1 MKGKIVLKR
10 KAIIIGAGIGGMATA
25 IRLLNRGF
33 QVQIYEK
40 EKFIGGKV
48 NILEKD
54 GFKFDLTASILM
66 TPDIYK
72 EIFFDI
78 GKNPDEYLKFNKIDP
93 FYRVFFDTGK
103 YMDFYENINK
113 TIEIIESI
121 SIHDSIGYMKFIDK
135 TYEKYK
141 ISDENFL
148 RCNFDE
154 FNSFF
159 NINTF
164 KKALKLKPFKSTYNY
179 LKKYIKDERIINFL
193 CFQAMYIGV
202 SPFEKSNVY
211 TLIPLVSQLYGLRL
225 LDGGMYSYINA
236 LEKVINELGGEIYTE
251 AEVDKMLINE
261 GVAVGIVSNDNVYK
275 SDIVVCNTEYSY
287 AVEKLIGEEF
297 NTSKDSRLKHSPSVF
312 IIYLG
317 LDKKYEKLMVHNQ
330 FLSKNFRNSIESF
343 FHGQVCSEPSIYIY
357 SPSRIDSNM
366 APHGCESINV
376 MIRVPNLIQSGEK
389 WDEEYIESIRNI
401 LIDKLKM
408 IEGMEDIEEHIIL
421 EEYLTPNDLS
431 QRFNAYG
438 GSAFSL
444 SHNLFQTNYFR
455 PHIKHKKIKNLYFT
469 GGSIHP
475 GTGVSLVLLNSK
487 LVEESVLRDMK

>member
-1 MKGKIVLKR
+1 MKR

-40 EKFIGGKV
+40 EKSIGGKV

-66 TPDIYK
+66 TPHIYK

-78 GKNPDEYLKFNKIDP
+78 GKNPDEYINFNKIDP
-93 FYRVFFDTGK
+93 FYRVFFEMGNH
-103 YMDFYENINK
+103 MDFYGNINE
-113 TIEIIESI
+113 TIESI
-121 SIHDSIGYMKFIDK
+121 EAISTHDSIGYMKFIDS

-141 ISDENFL
+141 ISDEDFL

-164 KKALKLKPFKSTYNY
+164 KKVFKLKPFKSTYNY
-179 LKKYIKDERIINFL
+179 LRKYIKDERIVNFL

-202 SPFEKSNVY
+202 SPFKGSNVY
-211 TLIPLVSQLYGLRL
+211 TLIPLVSQLYGLSFL
-225 LDGGMYSYINA
+225 HGGMYSYINA

-251 AEVDKMLINE
+251 AKVEKILINE
-261 GVAVGIVSNDNVYK
+261 GVAEGIVSNNNIYK
-275 SDIVVCNTEYSY
+275 SDIVVCNAEYSY
-287 AVEKLIGEEF
+287 AVENLIDEEF
-297 NTSKDSRLKHSPSVF
+297 NTSKDRTLKHSPSVF
-312 IIYLG
+312 MIYLG
-317 LDKKYEKLMVHNQ
+317 VDKKYEKLMVHNQ

-343 FHGQVCSEPSIYIY
+343 FHGEICSNPSIYIY

-366 APHGCESINV
+366 APQGCESINV
-376 MIRVPNLIQSGEK
+376 MIRVPNLIQSREK
-389 WDEEYIESIRNI
+389 WDEDYIQSIRNI
-401 LIDKLKM
+401 LIDKIKM
-408 IEGMEDIEEHIIL
+408 IEGLDDIEEHIIL
-421 EEYLTPNDLS
+421 EEYLTPNDLRE
-431 QRFNAYG
+431 RFNAYG

-455 PHIKHKKIKNLYFT
+455 PHIKHNKIRNLYFT
-469 GGSIHP
+469 GGSTHP

-487 LVEESVLRDMK
+487 LVEECVLRDME

>member
-1 MKGKIVLKR
+1 MVLNR

-33 QVQIYEK
+33 KVQIFEK
-40 EKFIGGKV
+40 EKSIGGKV

-93 FYRVFFDTGK
+93 FYRVFFETGN
-103 YMDFYENINK
+103 YMDFYENINE
-113 TIEIIESI
+113 TIEAIEAI
-121 SIHDSIGYMKFIDK
+121 STQDSIGYMRFIDN

-159 NINTF
+159 NIKTF
-164 KKALKLKPFKSTYNY
+164 KKVFKLKPFKSTYNY

-202 SPFEKSNVY
+202 SPFKGSNVY
-211 TLIPLVSQLYGLRL
+211 TLIPLVSQLYGLKL
-225 LDGGMYSYINA
+225 LDGGMYSYIKA
-236 LEKVINELGGEIYTE
+236 LEQVIKELGGEIFTE
-251 AEVDKMLINE
+251 SKVDKILINE
-261 GVAVGIVSNDNVYK
+261 GVAEGIVTNDNIYK
-275 SDIVVCNTEYSY
+275 SDIVVCNAEYSY
-287 AVEKLIGEEF
+287 SVKELIGEEF
-297 NTSKDSRLKHSPSVF
+297 RTLKDKTLKHSPSVF

-317 LDKKYEKLMVHNQ
+317 LDKKYKKLMVHNH

-343 FHGQVCSEPSIYIY
+343 FNGIICSNPSIYIY

-366 APHGCESINV
+366 APPGCDSINV
-376 MIRVPNLIQSGEK
+376 MIRVPNLMQSGEK
-389 WDEEYIESIRNI
+389 WDKDYIQSIRNN
-401 LIDKLKM
+401 LIDKIKM
-408 IEGMEDIEEHIIL
+408 IEGLEDIEEHIIL
-421 EEYLTPNDLS
+421 EEYLTPNDLRE
-431 QRFNAYG
+431 RFNTYG
-438 GSAFSL
+438 GCAFSL
-444 SHNLFQTNYFR
+444 SHNLLQTNYFK

-469 GGSIHP
+469 GGAIHP

-487 LVEESVLRDMK
+487 LLMESVLRDLKK

>member
-1 MKGKIVLKR
+1 MKKN
-10 KAIIIGAGIGGMATA
+10 AIIVGAGIGGMATA

-33 QVQIYEK
+33 KVQIFEK
-40 EKFIGGKV
+40 EKSIGGKV

-78 GKNPDEYLKFNKIDP
+78 GKNPDHYLNFLKIDP
-93 FYRVFFDTGK
+93 FYRVFFETGS

-113 TIEIIESI
+113 TIESIEAI
-121 SIHDSIGYMKFIDK
+121 STEDSIGYMKFIDK

-141 ISDENFL
+141 IADENFL
-148 RCNFDE
+148 RCNFDS

-159 NINTF
+159 NIGTLR
-164 KKALKLKPFKSTYNY
+164 KALKLKPLKSTYNY
-179 LKKYIKDERIINFL
+179 LKNYIKDERLISFL

-202 SPFEKSNVY
+202 SPFKESNVY

-225 LDGGMYSYINA
+225 IEGGMYSYINA
-236 LEKVINELGGEIYTE
+236 LKKVIEELEGEIYTN
-251 AEVDKMLINE
+251 AKVDKVLIKE
-261 GVAVGIVSNDNVYK
+261 GVAQGIVSNNNIYK
-275 SDIVVCNTEYSY
+275 SDIVICNAEYSY
-287 AVEKLIGEEF
+287 AVEELIDEEF
-297 NTSKDSRLKHSPSVF
+297 ITLKDRALKHSPSVF

-317 LDKKYEKLMVHNQ
+317 LDKKYENLKVHNH

-343 FHGQVCSEPSIYIY
+343 FHGEMCSEPSIYIY

-366 APHGCESINV
+366 APNGCEAINV
-376 MIRVPNLIQSGEK
+376 MIRVPNLMQSNGK
-389 WDEEYIESIRNI
+389 WDEGYKKNIRNI
-401 LIDKLKM
+401 LIDKIKM
-408 IEGMEDIEEHIIL
+408 IQGFEDIEEHIIL
-421 EEYLTPNDLS
+421 EEYLTPYDLRE
-431 QRFNAYG
+431 RFNAYG
-438 GSAFSL
+438 GAAFSI

-469 GGSIHP
+469 GGSVHP

-487 LVEESVLRDMK
+487 LVEESVMRDIK